1 MAAEV
6 TCVVDCRDLLG
17 ESPIWCPIDQRLYWL
32 DIKGQTISWF
42 TPATGEYK
50 QVPVDEQP
58 GALALRE
65 RGGMVV
71 AFFGG
76 FRFFDPETGAVETIH
91 EVDTDVA
98 DCRLNDGRCDRQG
111 RFWAGSMDNAMTGRA
126 VGSLYRL
133 DRDLSLHKADTGI
146 IVSNALA
153 FSPEG
158 DVMYFGDLGQDVIW
172 AYDLDTATGEV
183 SNKRV
188 FAGPGSAPGLPDGST
203 VDSEGY
209 VWSARWKGRCL
220 ARFAPDGTLDRT
232 VEIPLQLITCPMFGG
247 PDLDVL
253 YVTTSRFR
261 LTDDELA
268 GQEQAGGLFAVTGTG
283 CTGLPE
289 PRFRG

>member
-1 MAAEV
+1 MTAEV
-6 TCVVDCRDLLG
+6 ECVVDCRDLLG
-17 ESPIWCPIDQRLYWL
+17 ESPIWCPVDQRLYWL
-32 DIKGQTISWF
+32 DIKGQTISWL

-58 GALALRE
+58 GALVLRE

-91 EVDTDVA
+91 EVDADVTDS
-98 DCRLNDGRCDRQG
+98 RLNDGRCDRQG
-111 RFWAGSMDNAMTGRA
+111 RFWAGSMDNAMTGRP

-146 IVSNALA
+146 IVSNAMA

-158 DVMYFGDLGQDVIW
+158 ETMYFGDLGQDVIW
-172 AYDLDTATGEV
+172 AYDLDIDTGAI

-203 VDSEGY
+203 VDSDGY
-209 VWSARWKGRCL
+209 VWSARWKGWCL

-232 VEIPLQLITCPMFGG
+232 VELPLQLITCPMFGG
-247 PDLDVL
+247 PDLDVI

-261 LTDDELA
+261 LSEDELA
-268 GQEQAGGLFAVTGTG
+268 SQEQAGSLFAVTGTG

>member
-1 MAAEV
+1 MAEV
-6 TCVVDCRDLLG
+6 ACVVDCRDLLG
-17 ESPIWCPIDQRLYWL
+17 ESPVWCPVDQRLYWL

-42 TPATGEYK
+42 TPATGEYT

-58 GALALRE
+58 GALVLRE
-65 RGGMVV
+65 RGGMAV

-91 EVDTDVA
+91 EIETDGA
-98 DCRLNDGRCDRQG
+98 ECRLNDGRCDRQG
-111 RFWAGSMDNAMTGRA
+111 RFWAGSMDNAMKGRPL
-126 VGSLYRL
+126 GSLYRL
-133 DRDLSLHKADTGI
+133 DADLSLHEADTGI
-146 IVSNALA
+146 VVSNALA
-153 FSPEG
+153 FSPQG

-172 AYDLDTATGEV
+172 AYDLDTDTGAI

-188 FAGPGSAPGLPDGST
+188 FAGPGSAPGLPDGSA

-209 VWSARWKGRCL
+209 VWSARWKGWCL

-261 LTDDELA
+261 LSEDELA
-268 GQEQAGGLFAVTGTG
+268 GQEQAGGVFAVTGTG

>member
-1 MAAEV
+1 MTVEV
-6 TCVVDCRDLLG
+6 ACVVDCRDLLG
-17 ESPIWCPIDQRLYWL
+17 ESPIWCPVDQRLYWL

-50 QVPVDEQP
+50 QVPVEEQP
-58 GALALRE
+58 GALVLRE

-98 DCRLNDGRCDRQG
+98 DSRLNDGRCDRQG

-133 DRDLSLHKADTGI
+133 DHDLRLHKADSGI

-158 DVMYFGDLGQDVIW
+158 DVMYFGDLGRDVIW
-172 AYDLDTATGEV
+172 AYDLDTATGEI

-209 VWSARWKGRCL
+209 VWSARWKGWCL

-261 LTDDELA
+261 LSEDELV
-268 GQEQAGGLFAVTGTG
+268 GQEQAGGVYAVTGTG

>member
-1 MAAEV
+1 MAEV
-6 TCVVDCRDLLG
+6 ACVVDCRDLLG
-17 ESPIWCPIDQRLYWL
+17 ESPIWCPADQRLYWL

-42 TPATGEYK
+42 TPGTGEYT

-58 GALALRE
+58 GALVLRE
-65 RGGMVV
+65 RGGMAV

-91 EVDTDVA
+91 DIETDGA

-111 RFWAGSMDNAMTGRA
+111 RFWAGSMDNAMTGRPL
-126 VGSLYRL
+126 GSLYRL
-133 DRDLSLHKADTGI
+133 DPDLSLHKADTGI
-146 IVSNALA
+146 VVSNALA

-172 AYDLDTATGEV
+172 AYDLDTDTGEI

-203 VDSEGY
+203 VDAEGY
-209 VWSARWKGRCL
+209 VWSARWKGWCL

-261 LTDDELA
+261 LSEDELA
-268 GQEQAGGLFAVTGTG
+268 GQEQAGGVFAVTGTG

>member
-1 MAAEV
+1 MAEV
-6 TCVVDCRDLLG
+6 ACVVDCRDLLG
-17 ESPIWCPIDQRLYWL
+17 ESPIWCPVEQRLYWL
-32 DIKGQTISWF
+32 DIKGQSISWF
-42 TPATGEYK
+42 TPGTGEYT

-58 GALALRE
+58 GALVLRE
-65 RGGMVV
+65 RGGMAV

-91 EVDTDVA
+91 DIETNGA

-111 RFWAGSMDNAMTGRA
+111 RFWAGSMDNAMKGRPL
-126 VGSLYRL
+126 GSLYRL
-133 DRDLSLHKADTGI
+133 DPDLSLRKTDTGI
-146 IVSNALA
+146 VVSNALA

-172 AYDLDTATGEV
+172 AYDLDTDTGAI

-188 FAGPGSAPGLPDGST
+188 FAGPGSAPGLPDGSA

-209 VWSARWKGRCL
+209 VWSARWKGWCL

-261 LTDDELA
+261 LSEDELK
-268 GQEQAGGLFAVTGTG
+268 GQEQAGGVFAVTGTG

>member
-1 MAAEV
+1 MAEV
-6 TCVVDCRDLLG
+6 ACVVDCRDLLG
-17 ESPIWCPIDQRLYWL
+17 ESPIWCPADQRLYWL

-42 TPATGEYK
+42 TPGTGEYT

-58 GALALRE
+58 GALVLRE
-65 RGGMVV
+65 RGGMAV

-91 EVDTDVA
+91 DIETDGA

-111 RFWAGSMDNAMTGRA
+111 RFWAGSMDNAMTGRPL
-126 VGSLYRL
+126 GSLYRL
-133 DRDLSLHKADTGI
+133 DPDLSLHKADTGI
-146 IVSNALA
+146 VVSNALA

-172 AYDLDTATGEV
+172 AYDLDTDTGEI

-209 VWSARWKGRCL
+209 IWSARWKGWCL

-261 LTDDELA
+261 LSEDELA
-268 GQEQAGGLFAVTGTG
+268 GQEQAGGVFAVIGTG